1 MTELLQRFTVPSV
14 SNRLVRWVV
23 MLNSTCRGRVRVW
36 KRPEL
41 LGVCLKPKVTG
52 PTLTVTVYEKTRQR
66 RVRWKL
72 VVMLYMRWAVKPNG
86 SLGNR
91 ASGWGWLITGHQWNL
106 KLDLKKKEGRLSSL
120 IPVSIFVLLLPSKL
134 VGRRCCD
141 DTTLSPSYHLDTK
154 SLNSSQDS

>member
-106 KLDLKKKEGRLSSL
+106 KLDLKKKRRPSVITYTSINICFAFTLQ
-120 IPVSIFVLLLPSKL
+120 VSWAEML
-134 VGRRCCD
+134 RRHNSV
-141 DTTLSPSYHLDTK
+141 TKLSPR
-154 SLNSSQDS
+154 

>member
-14 SNRLVRWVV
+14 SNRLVSWVV

-72 VVMLYMRWAVKPNG
+72 VVMLWPGEMGNALSSKTQRLSWKPCEW
-86 SLGNR
+86 LGMINNR
-91 ASGWGWLITGHQWNL
+91 TPMKFKTGF
-106 KLDLKKKEGRLSSL
+106 KKKKRPSVITYTSINICFAFTLQ
-120 IPVSIFVLLLPSKL
+120 VSWAEML
-134 VGRRCCD
+134 RRHNSV
-141 DTTLSPSYHLDTK
+141 TKLSPR
-154 SLNSSQDS
+154 